1 MGFKNIQMTKHIAA
15 ISDCNLIGSGYLNII
30 VPICEGLTK
39 KGHEVKVIGLQYK
52 CDEPPYDFSIIP
64 AGNLQEVL
72 AILQNMFNMWTFEYL
87 IVTLDIPVQEA
98 FLREIKK
105 VGNVPFK
112 YIGIFPIEGDPLCLS
127 WGMVIM
133 QMDKAYVISHFGLD
147 EAKKIGINN
156 AEYIE
161 IGVDTDL
168 WRVPTKDERNNLR
181 RALGFEEDEFVVLTV
196 ADNQERKHLSRSMEM
211 FTDFLYEAKD
221 VDIHKIRTENLVPK
235 KKAKYVLV
243 TRKHLAFGWRIDDLA
258 QDLGI
263 LNHLE
268 TYERG
273 MSFKELWSLY
283 AVADVFLLA
292 SKAEGLGLPLLE
304 AMACGVPVIGT
315 NCTAVAE
322 VLGDGRGLLL
332 DYDYVQ

>member
-52 CDEPPYDFSIIP
+52 GDEHPYDFSIIP

-98 FLREIKK
+98 FLREI
-105 VGNVPFK
+105 
-112 YIGIFPIEGDPLCLS
+112 
-127 WGMVIM
+127 
-133 QMDKAYVISHFGLD
+133 
-147 EAKKIGINN
+147 KKIGINN

-235 KKAKYVLV
+235 KKAKYVLGKG
-243 TRKHLAFGWRIDDLA
+243 KHLAFGWRIDD
-258 QDLGI
+258 
-263 LNHLE
+263 
-268 TYERG
+268 
-273 MSFKELWSLY
+273 
-283 AVADVFLLA
+283 
-292 SKAEGLGLPLLE
+292 
-304 AMACGVPVIGT
+304 
-315 NCTAVAE
+315 
-322 VLGDGRGLLL
+322 
-332 DYDYVQ
+332 